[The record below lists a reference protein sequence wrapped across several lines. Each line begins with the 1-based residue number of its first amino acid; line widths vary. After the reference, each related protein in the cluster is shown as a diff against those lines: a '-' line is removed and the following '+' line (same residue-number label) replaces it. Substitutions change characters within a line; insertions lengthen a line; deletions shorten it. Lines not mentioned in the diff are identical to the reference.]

1 VPWFC
6 VAFCDRGLCPR
17 CAFHGQPAPPS
28 PHGKSRRRLWE
39 GGERGQ
45 KGLVYSRISG
55 CCRTKTHAGPTHQ
68 RSDRPATARAERGLR
83 AIDAHPSVRGRVDV
97 RALGHFWRPTFG
109 DDSATGGPYGGRGVQ
124 FSASAGASKLHP
136 RRAGTTIIARRA
148 PVSQDKK
155 YDSVQS
161 LTTIDLD
168 TGSQPLARRE
178 RELMQAFSTTTRSA
192 SDCVGPTNR
201 HRGEGR

>member
-1 VPWFC
+1 M
-6 VAFCDRGLCPR
+6 G
-17 CAFHGQPAPPS
+17 
-28 PHGKSRRRLWE
+28 SRRPLAHTGKADGGYGRE
-39 GGERGQ
+39 GRGDKKASCTVEAVAVAALRRMQ
-45 KGLVYSRISG
+45 
-55 CCRTKTHAGPTHQ
+55 GPPTLP
-68 RSDRPATARAERGLR
+68 SDRPATARAERGLR
-83 AIDAHPSVRGRVDV
+83 AIDVHPSVRGRVDV